1 MSRPGSHQS
10 ISGIRAGGVS
20 SEPPRPIPY
29 PAEDVADPVRPRHVL
44 DYVLARRAVLEQIKH
59 DALLREQVCD
69 ADPYL
74 LRAAKFHGEP
84 SGRKCPICR
93 SKELIEVR
101 YTFGDQLGQ
110 YSGRIKSTDELI
122 EMQNEFGQFR
132 VYVVEVCRNCHWNHL
147 HLSYLLGDGQE
158 RKAPRKVRTLEDEDW
173 VS

>member
-44 DYVLARRAVLEQIKH
+44 DYILARRAVLEQIKH

-74 LRAAKFHGEP
+74 LRAAKHHGEQTERVCP
-84 SGRKCPICR
+84 LCAKSELVHVTYVFGDDLGYLSGRVKTTG
-93 SKELIEVR
+93 ELKVLAFE
-101 YTFGDQLGQ
+101 YGH
-110 YSGRIKSTDELI
+110 
-122 EMQNEFGQFR
+122 FR
-132 VYVVEVCRNCHWNHL
+132 VYVVEVCKLCGWNHL
-147 HLSYLLGDGQE
+147 HMSYVLGDG
-158 RKAPRKVRTLEDEDW
+158 APRTPPREPRDVLK
-173 VS
+173 